1 MTQRTSVPQTN
12 PRPVSQGSWP
22 PSTSP
27 RCWQP
32 RATHRP
38 PDAAATRGP
47 VHNLT
52 HHLAGPLTLLAI
64 GAALTRLAV
73 LAATLDW
80 TTHITFDRAAGHTLR
95 NPDGSLR

>member
-1 MTQRTSVPQTN
+1 MAAFNVPALLA
-12 PRPVSQGSWP
+12 SLG
-22 PSTSP
+22 
-27 RCWQP
+27 QP
-32 RATHRP
+32 TGP

-73 LAATLDW
+73 LAAALDW